1 MSRRIALIS
10 RINRP
15 VQGHFSMSVA
25 YNTDLIPVEDAH
37 DERRGQR
44 RQLTLKRA
52 QLIHRNGHC
61 VVECTIFN
69 LSDAGAKVATLGWQ
83 DLPQHLVLRVEGG
96 PTHTCDVVWHANEE
110 VGLVFDKATMKVVP
124 PPPPL
129 PPAPSADRNRKLLGR
144 IADIE
149 RQLAELKSEIA
160 AG

>member
-1 MSRRIALIS
+1 MSLAFNTEPTPVG
-10 RINRP
+10 NRK
-15 VQGHFSMSVA
+15 Q
-25 YNTDLIPVEDAH
+25 
-37 DERRGQR
+37 ERRGER

-52 QLIHRNGHC
+52 QLVHRNGHC

-69 LSDAGAKVATLGWQ
+69 LSDAGAKVSTLGWQ

-110 VGLVFDKATMKVVP
+110 VGLVFDKSTTKAAP
-124 PPPPL
+124 
-129 PPAPSADRNRKLLGR
+129 PPAPSADRNRNLLDR

-149 RQLAELKSEIA
+149 RRIAELKSEIT